1 MPTLN
6 NKISLSHGWR
16 NHLMKQKFMKR
27 IIKTSNAPAPI
38 GPYNQAVEVNGTLY
52 VSGQIAINPADG
64 QLVMLNI
71 IREATQVMENISAI
85 LKEAG
90 YTFGDVVKT
99 SIFLNDMNNFA
110 AVNDVYANYFT
121 ENFPARETVQVS
133 VLPKNVNVEISVV
146 AVK

>member
-1 MPTLN
+1 VVRKRISG
-6 NKISLSHGWR
+6 NK
-16 NHLMKQKFMKR
+16 KFMKR

-38 GPYNQAVEVNGTLY
+38 GPYNQAVEVNNTLY

-64 QLVMLNI
+64 NLVMLNI
-71 IREATQVMENISAI
+71 LREATQVLENISAI

-90 YTFGDVVKT
+90 YSFSDVVKT
-99 SIFLNDMNNFA
+99 TIFLSDMNNFS

-121 ENFPARETVQVS
+121 DNFPARETVEVAG
-133 VLPKNVNVEISVV
+133 LPKNVNVEISVI

>member
-1 MPTLN
+1 
-6 NKISLSHGWR
+6 
-16 NHLMKQKFMKR
+16 MKR

-38 GPYNQAVEVNGTLY
+38 GPYNQAVEVNNTLY

-64 QLVMLNI
+64 NLVMLNI
-71 IREATQVMENISAI
+71 LREATQVLDNISAI

-90 YTFGDVVKT
+90 YSFSDVVKT
-99 SIFLNDMNNFA
+99 TIFLSDMNNFS

-121 ENFPARETVQVS
+121 DNFPARETVEVAG
-133 VLPKNVNVEISVV
+133 LPKNVNVEISVI

>member
-1 MPTLN
+1 
-6 NKISLSHGWR
+6 
-16 NHLMKQKFMKR
+16 MKR

-38 GPYNQAVEVNGTLY
+38 GPYNQAVEVNNTLY

-64 QLVMLNI
+64 NLVMLNI
-71 IREATQVMENISAI
+71 LREATQVLENISAI

-90 YTFGDVVKT
+90 YSFSDVVKT
-99 SIFLNDMNNFA
+99 TIFLSDMNNFS

-121 ENFPARETVQVS
+121 DNFPARETVGRCYPGRRCLQTVE
-133 VLPKNVNVEISVV
+133 VAGLPKNVNVEISVI

>member
-1 MPTLN
+1 
-6 NKISLSHGWR
+6 
-16 NHLMKQKFMKR
+16 MKR

-52 VSGQIAINPADG
+52 VSGQVAINPADG

-71 IREATQVMENISAI
+71 IRETTQVMENISAI

-90 YTFGDVVKT
+90 YSFGDIVKT
-99 SIFLNDMNNFA
+99 SIFLTDMNNFA
-110 AVNDVYANYFT
+110 TVNDVYANYFT
-121 ENFPARETVQVS
+121 DNFPARETVQVS
-133 VLPKNVNVEISVV
+133 VLPKNVNVEISVI